1 MSVDRVG
8 VGTPSAVGDIGSA
21 LGTRPAEMV
30 ELRMGIN
37 EDVIPVRR
45 ALKTEVATTL
55 SALANIRVSG
65 GHGGEGRRCR

>member
-1 MSVDRVG
+1 MSVDRVS
-8 VGTPSAVGDIGSA
+8 VGTPSAVRDIGSA

-45 ALKTEVATTL
+45 ALKTEVAITL
-55 SALANIRVSG
+55 SAPANITG
-65 GHGGEGRRCR
+65 